1 MYWDKDLRNFTATQW
16 REKIRE
22 IRETGMEYLVM
33 MNVASHGFC
42 IYDTDLA
49 PKFKMGCEDPIET
62 VLSAA
67 DEFGVK
73 FFVSNDYWALDLD
86 AVKMMNRQRVGQ
98 EEGQMHG
105 RNLCK
110 IWTS

>member
-1 MYWDKDLRNFTATQW
+1 
-16 REKIRE
+16 
-22 IRETGMEYLVM
+22 M
-33 MNVASHGFC
+33 MNVASHGFAF
-42 IYDTDLA
+42 YDTDLA

-86 AVKMMNRQRVGQ
+86 AVKMMTKSWAGREPNAWKKFMQDMDIIKVSMVGIS
-98 EEGQMHG
+98 QMNHG
-105 RNLCK
+105 WIL
-110 IWTS
+110 ILVSM